1 MHQFLLDAL
10 KQNQVVAPDGKEY
23 VMNHIFQAAL
33 DGGMSMEAVVF
44 DSGYVHDVGAPGDLL
59 AAQREHLQ

>member
-1 MHQFLLDAL
+1 
-10 KQNQVVAPDGKEY
+10 
-23 VMNHIFQAAL
+23 MNHIFQAAL

>member
-1 MHQFLLDAL
+1 MHHFLLEEL
-10 KQNQVVAPDGKEY
+10 KRKRIVASDGKEY